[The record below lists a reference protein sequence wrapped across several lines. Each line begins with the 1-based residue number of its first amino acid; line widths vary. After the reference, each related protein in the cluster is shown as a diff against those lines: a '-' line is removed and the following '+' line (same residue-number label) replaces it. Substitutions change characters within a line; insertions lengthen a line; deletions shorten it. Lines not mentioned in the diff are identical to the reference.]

1 MNKTLTSIVY
11 THTSCLFEEVPE
23 YYVTEIN
30 GEIIFINENDEDT
43 IGGKVKYFFINIKNS
58 VFKADYLL
66 DLVSNTEPFIGEIYR
81 PDGFSFKKKIENLSM
96 FGMLSLNLLILDRLE
111 ILPEFRG
118 NNYSSRIIDDGIK
131 MFGANA
137 GLITLKAFP
146 LQFEYKDENK
156 LQSEWNKNMNLDIL
170 EKNEERA
177 LKKLIEFYKQL
188 GFKKISSN
196 NIMARVIE

>member
-11 THTSCLFEEVPE
+11 THTSCLFEDVPE

-81 PDGFSFKKKIENLSM
+81 PDGFSFKKKNRKSFHVRHAE
-96 FGMLSLNLLILDRLE
+96 LE
-111 ILPEFRG
+111 PIDTGSPRNFT
-118 NNYSSRIIDDGIK
+118 RISW
-131 MFGANA
+131 
-137 GLITLKAFP
+137 
-146 LQFEYKDENK
+146 E
-156 LQSEWNKNMNLDIL
+156 
-170 EKNEERA
+170 
-177 LKKLIEFYKQL
+177 
-188 GFKKISSN
+188 
-196 NIMARVIE
+196 